1 MKTLTRGRST
11 GWGRTTVLAVGF
23 ALGLASGL
31 ASSAAAQSAPGSLP
45 APSGEVIL
53 TVRGDIAVTNGHAEA
68 ALDKAMIEAMGVVT
82 MHTGTIW
89 TDGTSEFQGVELA
102 NLLAHLG
109 ADGSIL
115 RLSALNDYAV
125 EFPASEAV
133 EGGPMLAFRM
143 DGKDLSPRDKG
154 PLWMIY
160 PYDVNSA
167 YKNEVSY
174 SRSIWQLSRIE
185 VLE

>member
-1 MKTLTRGRST
+1 MMTL
-11 GWGRTTVLAVGF
+11 GWGRWAGWVRAAVLASCIVGV
-23 ALGLASGL
+23 ATG
-31 ASSAAAQSAPGSLP
+31 SAMSQTAPGTLP
-45 APSGEVIL
+45 APKGEVIL
-53 TVRGDIAVTNGHAEA
+53 TVHGGISVTNGNAEA

-82 MHTGTIW
+82 VHTGTIW
-89 TDGTSEFQGVELA
+89 TDGTSEFQGVELS

-109 ADGSIL
+109 ADGSML

-125 EFPASEAV
+125 EIPASEAV
-133 EGGPMLAFRM
+133 DGGPVLAFRM

-174 SRSIWQLSRIE
+174 TRSIWQLSRIE
-185 VLE
+185 VLD